1 MSFNHKTGNHLLDA
15 LPPALVA
22 RLQPHLEPC
31 ELIFGKE
38 IHAPGE
44 PAEYAYFPTGGVI
57 SVIATMSDGASV
69 EIGMVGSEGMFY
81 VSVILGDDR
90 PWHRAIVQLPG
101 RALRMKTQRFR
112 QEMQGEETIR
122 TLLLRYTMATLG
134 AIAQSAACNRLH
146 MLEQR
151 CARWLLSAH
160 DHAGKDT
167 FPMTHE
173 FLAMMLGVRRAGV
186 TVAAQSLQHAAL
198 IAYNHGTMS
207 ILDRAGLEAAACECY
222 RTIQDEFD
230 RLLKT

>member
-1 MSFNHKTGNHLLDA
+1 
-15 LPPALVA
+15 
-22 RLQPHLEPC
+22 
-31 ELIFGKE
+31 
-38 IHAPGE
+38 
-44 PAEYAYFPTGGVI
+44 
-57 SVIATMSDGASV
+57 
-69 EIGMVGSEGMFY
+69 
-81 VSVILGDDR
+81 
-90 PWHRAIVQLPG
+90 
-101 RALRMKTQRFR
+101 
-112 QEMQGEETIR
+112 MQGEETIR